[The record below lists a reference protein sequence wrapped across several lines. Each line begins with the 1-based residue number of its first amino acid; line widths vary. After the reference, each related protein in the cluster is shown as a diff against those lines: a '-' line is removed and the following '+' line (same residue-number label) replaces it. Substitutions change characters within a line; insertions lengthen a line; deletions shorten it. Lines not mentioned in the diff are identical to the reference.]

1 MSSGLSAED
10 RAWTAFAEHF
20 GEPPSF
26 MVRSPGRVN
35 LIGDHTDYSEGFV
48 LPIAIDRGLWLA
60 MRPRA
65 DRRVRIWAEL
75 GDEWAKIDLDRL
87 DQHHGWAAYIEG
99 IAHELADAGV
109 ELLGFDGALTSDLPA
124 GAGLSSSAALELA
137 AARAFSVSSAFEW
150 DPKRAAIM
158 GWHVENE
165 WLGLSSGIMDQL
177 VCGSGREGHAL
188 LIDCR
193 SLNTRAVA
201 IPTGTDIVVLDTGT
215 RRKLTESRYN
225 ERRLECEA
233 ATAAYGKDF
242 LRDLS
247 LDTLTSDPLAD
258 WTLYRRAHHVVSEN
272 QRTIDAADALARD
285 DTALVGSLMVA
296 SHESLRD
303 DFEVS
308 GPELDAMVAAALAAP
323 GCLGARM
330 TGGGFAG
337 CAVALVQSAE
347 LDDFMSETTRVY
359 RDRTG
364 LEPAIYVCRASDGTS
379 AQTEEIV
386 T

>member
-1 MSSGLSAED
+1 MPDASSAEA
-10 RAWTAFAEHF
+10 RARAAFLEHF

-60 MRPRA
+60 MRPRT
-65 DRRVRIWAEL
+65 DRQVRIWAEL
-75 GDEWAKIDLDRL
+75 GNEWAGIDLDRL
-87 DQHHGWAAYIEG
+87 EQHHGWAAYIEG
-99 IAHELADAGV
+99 MAHELTVEGV

-124 GAGLSSSAALELA
+124 GAGLSSSATLELA
-137 AARAFSVSSAFEW
+137 AAKAFSVSSGFAW
-150 DPKRAAIM
+150 DPKQAAIM
-158 GWHVENE
+158 GWRVENE

-177 VCGSGREGHAL
+177 VCGSGRENHAL

-193 SLNTRAVA
+193 NLTTRPVA
-201 IPTGTDIVVLDTGT
+201 IPAGTDVVVLDTGT

-233 ATAAYGKDF
+233 ATAAYGKEF

-247 LDTLTSDPLAD
+247 LNTLTSDPLAD
-258 WTLYRRAHHVVSEN
+258 WRLYRRAHHVVSEN

-285 DTALVGSLMVA
+285 DAALVGSLMVS
-296 SHESLRD
+296 SHASLRD
-303 DFEVS
+303 DYEVS
-308 GPELDAMVAAALAAP
+308 GPELDAMVEAAVAAP

-337 CAVALVQSAE
+337 CAVALVESSA
-347 LDDFMSETTRVY
+347 LDDFIFETTQVY
-359 RDRTG
+359 RHQTG
-364 LEPAIYVCRASDGTS
+364 LEPSLYVCKASDGTS
-379 AQTEEIV
+379 VKTEENV

>member
-1 MSSGLSAED
+1 MSDDSSAEA
-10 RAWTAFAEHF
+10 RARTAFVEQF
-20 GEPPSF
+20 GDPPSF
-26 MVRSPGRVN
+26 VVRSPGRVN

-60 MRPRA
+60 MRPRT

-75 GDEWAKIDLDRL
+75 GAEWAEIDLDRL
-87 DQHHGWAAYIEG
+87 EQHHGWTAYVEG
-99 IAHELADAGV
+99 IAHELTVEGV
-109 ELLGFDGALTSDLPA
+109 ELVGFDGVLTSDLPV

-137 AARAFSVSSAFEW
+137 VARAFSVSSEFAW
-150 DPKRAAIM
+150 GPQRAAIM

-177 VCGSGREGHAL
+177 VCGSGRENHAL

-193 SLNTRAVA
+193 TLTTRPVA
-201 IPTGTDIVVLDTGT
+201 IPVGTDVVILDTGT
-215 RRKLTESRYN
+215 RRRLTESRYN
-225 ERRLECEA
+225 ERRRECEA
-233 ATAAYGKDF
+233 ASAAYGKDF

-258 WTLYRRAHHVVSEN
+258 WKLYRRAHHVVSEN

-285 DTALVGSLMVA
+285 DAALVGSLMVA

-308 GPELDAMVAAALAAP
+308 GPELDAMVVAALAAP

-347 LDDFMSETTRVY
+347 LDDFMFETTRVY

-364 LEPAIYVCRASDGTS
+364 LEPAIYVCKASDGTS
-379 AQTEEIV
+379 VQAEESMK
-386 T
+386 

>member
-1 MSSGLSAED
+1 MSDGPSAEA
-10 RAWTAFAEHF
+10 RAGAAFVEHF
-20 GEPPSF
+20 GEPPLF

-60 MRPRA
+60 MRPRT
-65 DRRVRIWAEL
+65 DRKVRIWAEL
-75 GDEWAKIDLDRL
+75 GDEWAEIDLDRL
-87 DQHHGWAAYIEG
+87 QRHQGWAAYVEG
-99 IAHELADAGV
+99 IAHELTV
-109 ELLGFDGALTSDLPA
+109 EGIELVGFDGALTSDLPA

-137 AARAFSVSSAFEW
+137 VARAFSVSSKFAW
-150 DPKRAAIM
+150 DPERAAII
-158 GWHVENE
+158 GWRVENE

-177 VCGSGREGHAL
+177 ICGSGRENHAL

-193 SLNTRAVA
+193 TLTTRAVA
-201 IPTGTDIVVLDTGT
+201 IPSGTAVVVLDTGT

-247 LDTLTSDPLAD
+247 LNTLTSDPLAD
-258 WTLYRRAHHVVSEN
+258 WKLYRRAHHVVSEN

-285 DTALVGSLMVA
+285 DAALVGSLMVS

-303 DFEVS
+303 NFEVS
-308 GPELDAMVAAALAAP
+308 GPELDAMVEAALAAP

-337 CAVALVQSAE
+337 CAVALVRTTA
-347 LDDFMSETTRVY
+347 LDDFTTETTRVY
-359 RDRTG
+359 RDRMG
-364 LEPAIYVCRASDGTS
+364 LEPSLYVCKASDGTS
-379 AQTEEIV
+379 VQREEGV

>member
-1 MSSGLSAED
+1 MSDGSPAEQ
-10 RAWTAFAEHF
+10 RARAGFVEHF
-20 GEPPSF
+20 GGPPSF

-60 MRPRA
+60 MRPRP

-75 GDEWAKIDLDRL
+75 GDEWAEIDLDQL
-87 DQHHGWAAYIEG
+87 DQHRGWTAYIEG
-99 IAHELADAGV
+99 TAHEIMSEGV

-137 AARAFSVSSAFEW
+137 AARAFSISSPFEW

-158 GWHVENE
+158 GWRVENE

-177 VCGSGREGHAL
+177 VCGSGRENSAL

-193 SLNTRAVA
+193 SLSTRPVT
-201 IPTGTDIVVLDTGT
+201 IPAGTDVVVLDTGT

-233 ATAAYGKDF
+233 ASAAYGKEF

-247 LDTLTSDPLAD
+247 LNALTSNPLAD
-258 WTLYRRAHHVVSEN
+258 WKLYRRAHHVVSEN
-272 QRTIDAADALARD
+272 QRTLDAADALTND
-285 DTALVGSLMVA
+285 DAALVGSLMVA

-303 DFEVS
+303 NYEVS
-308 GPELDAMVAAALAAP
+308 GPELDAMVEAALAAP

-337 CAVALVQSAE
+337 CAVALVQSAP
-347 LDDFMSETTRVY
+347 LDDFITETTRVY
-359 RDRTG
+359 QDRTG
-364 LEPAIYVCRASDGTS
+364 LAPALYVCKASDGTS
-379 AQTEEIV
+379 VQTEESV

>member
-1 MSSGLSAED
+1 MSDGSPAEQ
-10 RAWTAFAEHF
+10 RARAGFAEHF

-75 GDEWAKIDLDRL
+75 GDEWAEIDLDQL
-87 DQHHGWAAYIEG
+87 DQHNGWPAYIEG
-99 IAHELADAGV
+99 IAHELTNEGV

-137 AARAFSVSSAFEW
+137 VARAFSVSSAFEW

-158 GWHVENE
+158 GWRVENE

-177 VCGSGREGHAL
+177 VCGSGRENNAL

-193 SLNTRAVA
+193 SLNTRPVT
-201 IPTGTDIVVLDTGT
+201 IPTGTDVVVLDTGT

-233 ATAAYGKDF
+233 ASAAYGKEF

-247 LDTLTSDPLAD
+247 LNTLSSSPLAD
-258 WTLYRRAHHVVSEN
+258 WKLYRRAHHVVSEN
-272 QRTIDAADALARD
+272 QRTLDAADALTND
-285 DTALVGSLMVA
+285 DAALVGSLMVA

-303 DFEVS
+303 DYEVS
-308 GPELDAMVAAALAAP
+308 GPELDAMVEAALAAP

-337 CAVALVQSAE
+337 CAVALVQSAT
-347 LDDFMSETTRVY
+347 LDDFIAETTRVY

-364 LEPAIYVCRASDGTS
+364 LVPALYVCRASDGTS
-379 AQTEEIV
+379 VQTEESV

>member
-1 MSSGLSAED
+1 MSDESSAEC
-10 RAWTAFAEHF
+10 RARSAFVEHF
-20 GEPPSF
+20 AEPPSF

-75 GDEWAKIDLDRL
+75 GEEWAEIDLDRL
-87 DQHHGWAAYIEG
+87 EQHHGWAAYVEG
-99 IAHELADAGV
+99 IAHELAVEGV

-137 AARAFSVSSAFEW
+137 AAKAFSVSSDFAW
-150 DPKRAAIM
+150 DPKQAAIM
-158 GWHVENE
+158 GWRVENE

-177 VCGSGREGHAL
+177 VCGSGRVNHAL

-193 SLNTRAVA
+193 NLTTRPVA
-201 IPTGTDIVVLDTGT
+201 IPAGSDVVVLDTGT

-233 ATAAYGKDF
+233 ATAAYGKEF

-247 LDTLTSDPLAD
+247 LNTLTSDPLAD
-258 WTLYRRAHHVVSEN
+258 WKLYRRAHHVVSEN
-272 QRTIDAADALARD
+272 HRTIDAADALARD
-285 DTALVGSLMVA
+285 DPALVGSLMVS

-303 DFEVS
+303 DFQVS
-308 GPELDAMVAAALAAP
+308 GPELDAMVDAALAAP

-337 CAVALVQSAE
+337 CAVALVRTAA
-347 LDDFMSETTRVY
+347 LDDFISETTQEY
-359 RDRTG
+359 RNQTG
-364 LEPAIYVCRASDGTS
+364 LEPSLYVCKASDGTS
-379 AQTEEIV
+379 VQREEGV